1 MTDIMLAQGFSRR
14 IGALAQRLGAAASDA
29 RVAAAAA
36 AMVSAATANG
46 HVCIELAALAR
57 QLGQPPDTVRA
68 SLLASGV
75 ATCID
80 DDEPAPRLPLV
91 IDTDDRL
98 YLARYYEFERGLAN
112 ALSARAQAEFD
123 DVSSDD
129 AQRWRNVLSRYFGEA
144 NGSGLDW
151 QRVAAAVALSGQLT
165 IVSGG
170 PGTGKTTTVV
180 GVLACLL
187 DAKPD
192 LRIALAAPTGKAAQ
206 RMLEALAS
214 RTDRL
219 AHNIAAR
226 LPTASYTLHRLL
238 GSTPDRGFRH
248 HRRNPLPYDVIVVDE
263 ASMIDVALAS
273 RLVDAVAPRARLILL
288 GDKDQLAA
296 VDAGAVFAELSA
308 HLCYVGQRAERIA
321 QALGCTA
328 NTLRNA
334 LAGYVRGGLPQ
345 REHTDLLPDGA
356 SYRALFDTL
365 GVSADKQ
372 NPLDRRTAIL
382 DPGIA
387 DVPPIALPSGDSRC
401 FLPTQAVAPMQPA
414 TQARTATPAQL
425 AASAPP
431 DTPTP
436 PSAPAQRDLFAD
448 DNPADGAG
456 IIEPAPKDTARAADG
471 AQPAALANCVVWL
484 QTNYRFGLDSPIG
497 QLSSAIRDGS
507 PADALGV
514 LETAD
519 DRAPAYFIND
529 SGPALGHTAREY
541 IARGFA
547 RYADLL
553 AGMLQRREPQA
564 GALFD
569 ALNAFR
575 VLCAVRAG
583 PHGVDAL
590 NEWVSAELRRVA
602 RLPLASAAR
611 WFAGRPVIV
620 TRNDYALGLFNGD
633 IGIAL
638 PAGDGALRVVF
649 EQGAE
654 QRRSVSPAMLPS
666 HDTAFALTV
675 HKSQGS
681 EFERAALVL
690 PPTFSRALSRE
701 LIYTAVTRARAQ
713 IAIIGTHAVLA
724 QSIGTPTRRDTG
736 LSARLRYAAARAQRE
751 TASSR

>member
-1 MTDIMLAQGFSRR
+1 MMTDIMLAQGFSRR
-14 IGALAQRLGAAASDA
+14 IGALAQRLGAAAGDA

-68 SLLASGV
+68 LLLASGV
-75 ATCID
+75 AACID

-123 DVSSDD
+123 DASSDD

-144 NGSGLDW
+144 SGSGLDW
-151 QRVAAAVALSGQLT
+151 QRVAAAVALSGKLT

-219 AHNIAAR
+219 AHHIAAK

-308 HLCYVGQRAERIA
+308 HPCYVGQRAERIA
-321 QALGCTA
+321 QALGCTT

-334 LAGYVRGGLPQ
+334 LAWHVRGGLPQ
-345 REHTDLLPDGA
+345 REHTDLLPDGDVLPERA
-356 SYRALFDTL
+356 DYRALFDTL
-365 GVSADKQ
+365 GV
-372 NPLDRRTAIL
+372 
-382 DPGIA
+382 
-387 DVPPIALPSGDSRC
+387 
-401 FLPTQAVAPMQPA
+401 
-414 TQARTATPAQL
+414 L
-425 AASAPP
+425 AAPP
-431 DTPTP
+431 DTPTT

-456 IIEPAPKDTARAADG
+456 TIDPVPNDTASAADS

-514 LETAD
+514 LEAAD
-519 DRAPAYFIND
+519 DCAPAYFID
-529 SGPALGHTAREY
+529 DGGPALGHAAREY

-564 GALFD
+564 GVLFD

-590 NEWVSAELRRVA
+590 NEWISAELRRVV
-602 RLPLASAAR
+602 RLPFAPAAR

-649 EQGAE
+649 EQGAG

-713 IAIIGTHAVLA
+713 IAIIGTRAVLA
-724 QSIGTPTRRDTG
+724 QAIGTPTRRDTG

>member
-14 IGALAQRLGAAASDA
+14 IGALAQRLGAAAGDA

-75 ATCID
+75 ATCIN

-112 ALSARAQAEFD
+112 ALSARAQVEFD

-144 NGSGLDW
+144 SGSGLDW

-263 ASMIDVALAS
+263 ASMIDVTLAS

-345 REHTDLLPDGA
+345 REHTDLLPDEVG
-356 SYRALFDTL
+356 YRALFDTL
-365 GVSADKQ
+365 G
-372 NPLDRRTAIL
+372 
-382 DPGIA
+382 
-387 DVPPIALPSGDSRC
+387 
-401 FLPTQAVAPMQPA
+401 
-414 TQARTATPAQL
+414 
-425 AASAPP
+425 ASAPP

-456 IIEPAPKDTARAADG
+456 TIEPAPNDTARAADG

-507 PADALGV
+507 PMDALGV

-529 SGPALGHTAREY
+529 SGPALGHAAREY

-590 NEWVSAELRRVA
+590 NEWISAELRRVA
-602 RLPLASAAR
+602 RLPLAPAAR

-649 EQGAE
+649 EQGAG

-724 QSIGTPTRRDTG
+724 QAIGTPTRRDTG
-736 LSARLRYAAARAQRE
+736 LSARLRYAAARVQRE
-751 TASSR
+751 SASSRSSREPVQPSRSPAVCRP

>member
-1 MTDIMLAQGFSRR
+1 MTDIILAQGFSRR
-14 IGALAQRLGAAASDA
+14 IGALAQSLGAAAGDV

-36 AMVSAATANG
+36 AMVSAAIANG
-46 HVCIELAALAR
+46 HVCIELAVLAR
-57 QLGQPPDTVRA
+57 QLGQPSDTVRA

-75 ATCID
+75 ATRID

-91 IDTDDRL
+91 IDLDDRL

-112 ALSARAQAEFD
+112 ALNVHARAELD
-123 DVSSDD
+123 DASFDD
-129 AQRWRNVLSRYFGEA
+129 AQRWRNVLTRYFGEA
-144 NGSGLDW
+144 SGSDLDW

-214 RTDRL
+214 RADRL
-219 AHNIAAR
+219 AHDIAAK

-308 HLCYVGQRAERIA
+308 HPCYVGQRAERIA
-321 QALGCTA
+321 QALGCTVD
-328 NTLRNA
+328 TLRNA
-334 LAGYVRGGLPQ
+334 LAAHVRGGLPQ
-345 REHTDLLPDGA
+345 CEYADPLSDGA
-356 SYRALFDTL
+356 GYRALFDT
-365 GVSADKQ
+365 
-372 NPLDRRTAIL
+372 
-382 DPGIA
+382 
-387 DVPPIALPSGDSRC
+387 
-401 FLPTQAVAPMQPA
+401 
-414 TQARTATPAQL
+414 
-425 AASAPP
+425 
-431 DTPTP
+431 
-436 PSAPAQRDLFAD
+436 SAPAQRDLFAD
-448 DNPADGAG
+448 DNLPDGAAD
-456 IIEPAPKDTARAADG
+456 IVEPASNDMARAADG

-497 QLSSAIRDGS
+497 QLSSAIRDGL
-507 PADALGV
+507 PENALGV
-514 LETAD
+514 LDAAD
-519 DRAPAYFIND
+519 DRAPAYFID
-529 SGPALGHTAREY
+529 DGGPALGHAAREY

-547 RYADLL
+547 RYANLL
-553 AGMLQRREPQA
+553 AGMLQRHEPQA

-583 PHGVDAL
+583 PHGVEAL
-590 NEWVSAELRRVA
+590 NEWISAELRRVA
-602 RLPLASAAR
+602 RLPLAPAAR

-649 EQGAE
+649 EQRAG

-713 IAIIGTHAVLA
+713 ITIIGTRAVLA
-724 QSIGTPTRRDTG
+724 QAIGTPTRRDTG
-736 LSARLRYAAARAQRE
+736 LSARLRYAAARARCE
-751 TASSR
+751 IALSR

>member
-1 MTDIMLAQGFSRR
+1 MMTDIMLAQGFSRR
-14 IGALAQRLGAAASDA
+14 IGALAQSLGAAAGDA

-57 QLGQPPDTVRA
+57 QLGQPSDTVRA

-75 ATCID
+75 ATRID

-91 IDTDDRL
+91 IDLDDRL

-112 ALSARAQAEFD
+112 ALSARARAEFD
-123 DVSSDD
+123 DASFDD
-129 AQRWRNVLSRYFGEA
+129 AQRWRNVLTRYFGEA
-144 NGSGLDW
+144 SGSDLDW

-214 RTDRL
+214 RADRL
-219 AHNIAAR
+219 AHDIAAK

-238 GSTPDRGFRH
+238 GSTSDRGFRH
-248 HRRNPLPYDVIVVDE
+248 HRRNSLPYDVIVVDE

-308 HLCYVGQRAERIA
+308 HPCYVGQRAERIA
-321 QALGCTA
+321 QALGCTVD
-328 NTLRNA
+328 TLRNA
-334 LAGYVRGGLPQ
+334 LAAHVRGGLPQ
-345 REHTDLLPDGA
+345 L
-356 SYRALFDTL
+356 
-365 GVSADKQ
+365 
-372 NPLDRRTAIL
+372 
-382 DPGIA
+382 
-387 DVPPIALPSGDSRC
+387 
-401 FLPTQAVAPMQPA
+401 QPA
-414 TQARTATPAQL
+414 TLGQAATPTRL
-425 AASAPP
+425 TASAPP
-431 DTPTP
+431 AAPAP
-436 PSAPAQRDLFAD
+436 PSASAQRDLFAD
-448 DNPADGAG
+448 DNPAVGAD
-456 IIEPAPKDTARAADG
+456 IVEPAPNDTARAADG

-514 LETAD
+514 LDAAD
-519 DRAPAYFIND
+519 DRAPAHFID
-529 SGPALGHTAREY
+529 DGGPAIGHAARDY

-547 RYADLL
+547 RYANLL
-553 AGMLQRREPQA
+553 AGMLQRCESQA
-564 GALFD
+564 AALFD

-590 NEWVSAELRRVA
+590 NEWISAELRRVA
-602 RLPLASAAR
+602 RLPLAPAAR

-638 PAGDGALRVVF
+638 PAGDGTLRVVF
-649 EQGAE
+649 EQGAG

-666 HDTAFALTV
+666 HETAFALTV

-713 IAIIGTHAVLA
+713 ITIIGTRAVLA
-724 QSIGTPTRRDTG
+724 QAIGTPTRRDTG
-736 LSARLRYAAARAQRE
+736 LSARLRYAEARARRE